1 MKVGFIGL
9 GHMGGPMSRNVL
21 TAGHDLVVY
30 DVRREAAAELEAA
43 GATWAASPRAAGAD
57 RDVVI
62 TMLPRPEHVEQV
74 LLGTDG
80 LLGGMA
86 PGSVWIDMSTSI
98 PMVADR
104 VRAAV
109 LARPGGQVAVL
120 DAPVSGMA
128 AGAKAGT
135 LQIFVGGDEAVCNRV
150 RPLLEAMGDPDRIL
164 YVGGNGAGYTVKLM
178 INLLW
183 FAHLVATAEVLSI
196 GTQAGVDLATLRRCL
211 LASPAASNFLEND
224 VLSVLDNGDYDE
236 SFALALACKD
246 LGLAVDLAGQVGVPV
261 EVSAVVEQIY
271 RRARAQYGDDGG
283 EMLPVKLYEDLTRA
297 QLRLLQEKTMP
308 NAAHARHRP
317 QARRLLRRRVGR
329 HQAAT
334 ELIVR
339 ETGADAVM
347 IVTDAALAQ
356 TPVIGTATYE
366 LAEAEIPVH
375 VFTGVHPNPTTDD
388 LAAGAAALAEMGVTE
403 ADGKRVALVA
413 VGGGS
418 PIDAAKGIALAAVNP
433 RRGRDLDYRNN
444 FAVPGLPIVAVPTT
458 AGTGAETNAFGVV
471 VPDTETHRKFYRR
484 PRHATM

>member
-1 MKVGFIGL
+1 
-9 GHMGGPMSRNVL
+9 MGGPMSRNVL
-21 TAGHDLVVY
+21 AAGHDLVVY

-43 GATWAASPRAAGAD
+43 GAAWAASPRQAGAG

-98 PMVADR
+98 PAVADR
-104 VRAAV
+104 VRAQAGPV
-109 LARPGGQVAVL
+109 NVL

-135 LQIFVGGDEAVCNRV
+135 LQIFVGGDEAVYTGV

-164 YVGGNGAGYTVKLM
+164 HVGGNGAGYTVKLM

-297 QLRLLQEKTMP
+297 QLRL
-308 NAAHARHRP
+308 
-317 QARRLLRRRVGR
+317 
-329 HQAAT
+329 
-334 ELIVR
+334 
-339 ETGADAVM
+339 
-347 IVTDAALAQ
+347 
-356 TPVIGTATYE
+356 
-366 LAEAEIPVH
+366 
-375 VFTGVHPNPTTDD
+375 
-388 LAAGAAALAEMGVTE
+388 
-403 ADGKRVALVA
+403 
-413 VGGGS
+413 
-418 PIDAAKGIALAAVNP
+418 
-433 RRGRDLDYRNN
+433 
-444 FAVPGLPIVAVPTT
+444 
-458 AGTGAETNAFGVV
+458 
-471 VPDTETHRKFYRR
+471 
-484 PRHATM
+484 